1 PEENTLYEQTSFA
14 LVILHQPFLL
24 LLKPNEIHTQAHTM
38 KLSSNPILALI
49 FSTQSVIFVSGF
61 SCGNPQQPRAAA
73 PRILLTRC
81 GVRLCLSVS
90 DPLERSIP
98 KLHPFELVHGRTRPG
113 YFTYDCQ
120 KTAVV
125 DAPGHLK
132 PFYCCC
138 NQNGIPNTIGV
149 SKKSDRKSF
158 DSLCTSFD
166 YYDENPPL

>member
-1 PEENTLYEQTSFA
+1 MSLRCRDNQPEENTLYEQTSFA

-61 SCGNPQQPRAAA
+61 SCGNPQQPIGGCAKN
-73 PRILLTRC
+73 TTDT
-81 GVRLCLSVS
+81 VWV
-90 DPLERSIP
+90 
-98 KLHPFELVHGRTRPG
+98 VHGRTRPG